1 MTDSTK
7 DSTPD
12 MALKVQKALIA
23 RGVENPVMKNDDTK
37 TTTNSGADKI

>member
-7 DSTPD
+7 DSNPD

-23 RGVENPVMKNDDTK
+23 RGVENPVMKNDA
-37 TTTNSGADKI
+37 TTTTTDNG